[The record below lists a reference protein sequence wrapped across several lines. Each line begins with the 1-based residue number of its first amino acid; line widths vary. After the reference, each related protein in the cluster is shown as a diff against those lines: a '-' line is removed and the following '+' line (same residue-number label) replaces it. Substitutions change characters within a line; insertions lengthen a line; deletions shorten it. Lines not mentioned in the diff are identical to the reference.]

1 MYRLFGTS
9 VPHGL
14 ASNPMGYEMKPQ
26 NTHIECAKLVDDNGG
41 CDAQSQV
48 PDMVVAKL
56 ITKEGH
62 PCP

>member
-48 PDMVVAKL
+48 PDMVANF
-56 ITKEGH
+56 
-62 PCP
+62 